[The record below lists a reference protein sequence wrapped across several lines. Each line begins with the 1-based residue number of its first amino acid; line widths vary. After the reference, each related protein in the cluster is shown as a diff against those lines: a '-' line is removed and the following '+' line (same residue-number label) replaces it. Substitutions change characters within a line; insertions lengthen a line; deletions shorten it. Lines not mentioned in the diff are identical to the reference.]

1 MVRLNGKAA
10 LVTGAGRGIGAETA
24 RLLAEAGARVVVTD
38 NVEENGRRT
47 TGEITAAG
55 GKADFVAHDV
65 ADEASWENVLHE
77 TRVLHGGL
85 DILVNNAGVYDYGS
99 ILEMSVERYRR
110 IMDVNVLGVFLGM
123 KHAVALMKGRLPGRD
138 SASIINLSSVAG
150 LVGSPLTSIYSASKG
165 AVRLMTKSVAVEVAK
180 LHYNIRVNSIHPGVV
195 ETDMAEQVLERW
207 QSTGMSDTN
216 AWLHVVEQHPLGRVG
231 QPNEIARAILFLA
244 SPDSSFVTGSELV
257 VDGGWTAR

>member
-24 RLLAEAGARVVVTD
+24 RVLAAAGARVVVTD
-38 NVEENGRRT
+38 NMEENGRRT
-47 TGEITAAG
+47 TEEITSAG
-55 GKADFVAHDV
+55 GMADFVAHDV
-65 ADEASWENVLHE
+65 ADEASWEQVLHE

-99 ILEMSVERYRR
+99 VMEMTVERYRR

-123 KHAVALMKGRLPGRD
+123 KHAVSLMRFRLPGRD

-165 AVRLMTKSVAVEVAK
+165 AVRLMTKSVALEVAQQ
-180 LHYNIRVNSIHPGVV
+180 HYNIRVNSVHPGVV

-207 QSTGMSDTN
+207 QGTGMSDTS
-216 AWLHVVEQHPLGRVG
+216 AWLHVVQQHPLSRLA
-231 QPNEIARAILFLA
+231 QPNDIAKAILFLA

>member
-38 NVEENGRRT
+38 NIEENGRRT
-47 TGEITAAG
+47 TEEIVAAG

-65 ADEASWENVLHE
+65 ADEASWENLLHE
-77 TRVLHGGL
+77 TSALHGGL

-165 AVRLMTKSVAVEVAK
+165 AVRLMTKSVALEVAK
-180 LHYNIRVNSIHPGVV
+180 QHFNIRVNSIHPGVV